1 MTRSRVVLLW
11 LAAIAITVGSAAWQR
26 RTGPTYPLRGTAKLG
41 GEEITYR
48 LLRSQNTGEGLP
60 VRIRVSAAVTGDVL
74 WRRYPSTETLRRQAL
89 VRRGEELELD
99 LPAQPAAGK
108 LEYYVH
114 LTNGLESVEL
124 PPQIAEP
131 RRGAVARFKGAVPA
145 HVLVPHIAAMFFGML
160 FSNAAAL
167 SALARREQA
176 RRQGWVAF
184 ALLAVGGLLL
194 GPAVQKYAFDAWWT
208 GWPFG
213 HDLTDNK
220 TAIAVAAWGIA
231 LLVGR
236 GTRGARGARAA
247 EPMRRSA
254 WIAIILAAVVTLA
267 VFVVPHSMFGS
278 ELKVQ

>member
-1 MTRSRVVLLW
+1 MKRSRVVLLW

-26 RTGPTYPLRGTAKLG
+26 RTGPSYPIRGTATLS
-41 GEEITYR
+41 GESIPYR
-48 LLRSQNTGEGLP
+48 LLRSQITGEALP
-60 VRIRVSAAVTGDVL
+60 VRIRASAAIRGEVL
-74 WRRYPSTETLRRQAL
+74 WRRYPSNEVLRREVLA
-89 VRRGEELELD
+89 RHGEELTFD
-99 LPAQPAAGK
+99 LPPQPPAGK
-108 LEYYVH
+108 LEYFVH

-124 PPQIAEP
+124 PPQTVVP
-131 RRGAVARFKGAVPA
+131 RKGAVARFKGAVPA

-167 SALARREQA
+167 SALARRSQSLRQA
-176 RRQGWVAF
+176 WMAF

-220 TAIAVAAWGIA
+220 TAVAVVAWGIA
-231 LLVGR
+231 LLLSRGGR
-236 GTRGARGARAA
+236 TARV
-247 EPMRRSA
+247 
-254 WIAIILAAVVTLA
+254 AIVVAAVVTLA
-267 VFVVPHSMFGS
+267 VFIVPHSMFGS